1 MTIAGRAINGP
12 RCLLWLCSVLV
23 LAYLL
28 VPLLIVV
35 PISFSAGAYL
45 QFPPPGYSLQW
56 YRSFFQDPQWV
67 DATLL
72 SAEVALA
79 AAALAVVLGGLAAVA
94 LVRMSVPFK
103 AAIRIVLILPMV
115 IPSIVVAI
123 SIYSL
128 YSRLHLVAT
137 FVGILLAHTVLA
149 LPFAATMLM
158 SGFQQLNQSL
168 EEASFVMGGSTWYTL
183 RRVTLPA
190 LKPSIAAAAVFSFMT
205 SWDEVIMVIFIGG
218 GGATT
223 LPLKMFSYL
232 RTEINPTIAAV
243 STLLLTAVGIG
254 FAATELLRPRL
265 RRSSS

>member
-1 MTIAGRAINGP
+1 MIRAINWP
-12 RCLLWLCSVLV
+12 RCLLWLCAMLV
-23 LAYLL
+23 VAYLL

-35 PISFSAGAYL
+35 PISFSSGAYL

-56 YRSFFQDPQWV
+56 YRSYFQDPQWV
-67 DATLL
+67 DATWL
-72 SAEVALA
+72 SVEVALT
-79 AAALAVVLGGLAAVA
+79 AAALAVILGGLAAVA

-103 AAIRIVLILPMV
+103 ATIRIILILPMI

-123 SIYSL
+123 SVYSL
-128 YSRLHLVAT
+128 YARLHLVAT
-137 FVGILLAHTVLA
+137 FVGIVLAHTILA

-158 SGFQQLNQSL
+158 SGFQQLNRSL
-168 EEASFVMGGSTWYTL
+168 EEASFTMGGSNWYTL

-218 GGATT
+218 GDATT

-243 STLLLTAVGIG
+243 STLLLAAVGIG
-254 FAATELLRPRL
+254 FAAMELLRPHMATTR
-265 RRSSS
+265 